1 MNDRIQTLWVG
12 DRLSPL
18 EQIALRSFLAH
29 GHQVDLYAYSEIAG
43 VPAGVT
49 VRDGNEILPAAK
61 IFKYRDHDSYSGFSN
76 YFRYKLLL
84 ERGGYWVDADVVCLR
99 PFDFAAEHVFA
110 TEPRPS
116 PPEPQPWGM
125 VSCVLKA
132 PIGSPAMAYA
142 WESCLAKDP
151 AKLVWNET
159 GSWLM
164 KRCVDSLGLQEFV
177 VAPEVFCPLAPWLW
191 RRFLEPDAELG
202 ITERSYSIHGWN
214 EMWRR
219 EGGDKYA
226 QPDPRSFYHR
236 LRETY
241 L

>member
-1 MNDRIQTLWVG
+1 MSPRIQTLWVG

-18 EQIALRSFLAH
+18 ERVALRSFLAH

-49 VRDGNEILPAAK
+49 VKDAAEILPPSM

-84 ERGGYWVDADVVCLR
+84 ERGGWWVDADVVCLR
-99 PFDFAAEHVFA
+99 PFDFADEHVFA

-116 PPEPQPWGM
+116 PPEASPRGM

-132 PIGSPAMAYA
+132 PAGSPAMAYA
-142 WESCLAKDP
+142 WEACRAKDP
-151 AKLVWNET
+151 ARLVWNET

-164 KRCVDSLGLQEFV
+164 KRCVEMLGMQAFV
-177 VAPEVFCPLAPWLW
+177 QPPEVFCPLAPWLW
-191 RRFLEPDAELG
+191 RRCLEPGAELG
-202 ITERSYSIHGWN
+202 ITERSHSFHAWN

-219 EGGDKYA
+219 EGGDKEAEPAAGSYYH
-226 QPDPRSFYHR
+226 QLRS
-236 LRETY
+236 TY